1 MEVDQNLKQNL
12 NHFYRSFFPV
22 QFRLT
27 IQITV
32 CLETFV
38 TPVLV
43 LCRCALI
50 PQQVCGCNVIKMV
63 PKWMTSSNFS
73 VLFPSRR

>member
-12 NHFYRSFFPV
+12 NHFYRSFF
-22 QFRLT
+22 FLFNSDYSDY
-27 IQITV
+27 